1 MFENMGLL
9 KAKKA
14 SKMAAEAKPREI
26 LKHLC
31 DEIESYAK
39 LGLTVAVFDISKS
52 KINMIKDTISSGEDN
67 SGIIF
72 NKNYYSSS
80 YSNGS
85 LTRS

>member
-52 KINMIKDTISSGEDN
+52 KVLVSDEILNRMRDLGYKVSVHTAKRQLRIEW
-67 SGIIF
+67 
-72 NKNYYSSS
+72 
-80 YSNGS
+80 
-85 LTRS
+85 

>member
-14 SKMAAEAKPREI
+14 SKIAAEAKPREI

-52 KINMIKDTISSGEDN
+52 KVLVSDEILSRMKDLGYTVTVHTAKRQLRIEW
-67 SGIIF
+67 
-72 NKNYYSSS
+72 
-80 YSNGS
+80 
-85 LTRS
+85 